1 MASFYGCKRMGGA
14 DGTIIN
20 PIMSARLRTAK
31 AFTFKYGKVEV
42 SAKVSLYLPL
52 VFLILVNQYH
62 FRYQLVIGCGQP
74 FGCFQPKVLM
84 VNGQLLEKLTLWNQ
98 EEIVI

>member
-20 PIMSARLRTAK
+20 PIMSARLRTAN

-42 SAKVSLYLPL
+42 SAKVS
-52 VFLILVNQYH
+52 F
-62 FRYQLVIGCGQP
+62 C
-74 FGCFQPKVLM
+74 
-84 VNGQLLEKLTLWNQ
+84 LWFF
-98 EEIVI
+98 